1 MPDAPYSS
9 NTRDL
14 IDDVPVSEAE
24 LKLPLDL
31 VLVLLARDD
40 LARDLRRLRQRW
52 LLEAGRVPPRR
63 LA

>member
-31 VLVLLARDD
+31 VLLARDD
-40 LARDLRRLRQRW
+40 LARDLRRLRQRA